1 MSGVCEC
8 VPWDSD
14 VWLNSG
20 GVLRDTRS
28 SFGGPVAV
36 RTSQSTLTRSHAPG
50 GTACCTP
57 RSHGAG
63 TSDALRSIASPDTSG
78 HREGAVKHR
87 ARFCLSPSGVVG
99 LFVPASASP
108 CYGVTVAAQSSGD
121 QNSSALLSS
130 HEATVMHAV
139 RCCPEPR
146 DVAHDRIARW
156 RLSLVSRLR
165 TAEFSPAGH

>member
-8 VPWDSD
+8 IPWDSD
-14 VWLNSG
+14 AQLNSG
-20 GVLRDTRS
+20 GCAPRH
-28 SFGGPVAV
+28 AV
-36 RTSQSTLTRSHAPG
+36 FIWRPRRRANVTEHTHTLTRSWWHSLLHTQVAR
-50 GTACCTP
+50 C
-57 RSHGAG
+57 RHF
-63 TSDALRSIASPDTSG
+63 LRSIASPDTSG

-87 ARFCLSPSGVVG
+87 ARFCLLPSGVVG
-99 LFVPASASP
+99 LFVPASAAP
-108 CYGVTVAAQSSGD
+108 CYGVTMAAQSSRD
-121 QNSSALLSS
+121 RNSLALLSS